1 LANQIIDRGL
11 RAGTAAM
18 LDDFCLSPAGVCM
31 LKLLYPEGM
40 FDPASDLL
48 TRDLFWHDLPK
59 IMVNASHDA
68 TLYS

>member
-1 LANQIIDRGL
+1 VQRLKE
-11 RAGTAAM
+11 
-18 LDDFCLSPAGVCM
+18 V